1 MKLKQLINCDYD
13 IDITGIKTSSIN
25 IKKGDLFIC
34 TNTKTIDRHLFI
46 DDAINKGASAV
57 IVSKNIKN

>member
-1 MKLKQLINCDYD
+1 MKLKELIKCDYD

-34 TNTKTIDRHLFI
+34 TDTKTMDRHLFI
-46 DDAINKGASAV
+46 DDAINKGQTP
-57 IVSKNIKN
+57 IY